1 VFTLAIPL
9 RTVWKLQDFIT
20 MRHIDCMAKVMLA
33 TGLFVAYGYT
43 LEAFMGFYSA
53 NTYEGFMIKNRMTG
67 PYWWS
72 YWSLIF
78 FNVLI
83 PQLLWFRG
91 IRANIPA
98 LFWVSMSINI
108 GMWLERFVIVV
119 TSLHRDYL
127 PSSWGMYYPTIWDWG
142 TFLGTLGF
150 FVFMMILFVRV
161 APSIS
166 IAEVRGLLFE
176 MKHGHKEKHETK
188 EAAA

>member
-1 VFTLAIPL
+1 
-9 RTVWKLQDFIT
+9 
-20 MRHIDCMAKVMLA
+20 
-33 TGLFVAYGYT
+33 
-43 LEAFMGFYSA
+43 
-53 NTYEGFMIKNRMTG
+53 MIQNRMFG

-83 PQLLWFRG
+83 PQLLWFRST
-91 IRANIPA
+91 RANIPM
-98 LFWVSMSINI
+98 LFWISMSINI

-119 TSLHRDYL
+119 TSLHRDFL
-127 PSSWGMYYPTIWDWG
+127 PSSWGMYHPTIWDWG
-142 TFLGTLGF
+142 LFLGTIGF

-161 APSIS
+161 APAIS

-176 MKHGHKEKHETK
+176 SKHGNGKKHVTE